1 MTPETTTNI
10 IAVSGST
17 KKEKVISTSFRL
29 IHVNEIDDE
38 KSPTLKSTI
47 KAKIKLIPIEIEFT
61 IPGISLLP
69 LIKFLNT
76 IELKIKN

>member
-1 MTPETTTNI
+1 
-10 IAVSGST
+10 
-17 KKEKVISTSFRL
+17 
-29 IHVNEIDDE
+29 
-38 KSPTLKSTI
+38 

-76 IELKIKN
+76 IELKIKTLKGINNISNVSISIKK